1 MDDLAIEGGSESS
14 FKSEER
20 EGGSLKT
27 RPCVRTNERYELRT
41 SDALRNGKKTSR
53 RNDAM
58 THLSVTETTRKTRS
72 LMLLL

>member
-14 FKSEER
+14 FKSER

-41 SDALRNGKKTSR
+41 SDVAKWEKNI
-53 RNDAM
+53 
-58 THLSVTETTRKTRS
+58 ET
-72 LMLLL
+72 